1 MYDSLQMKDKRG
13 IFPEIDKRMGLK
25 SGTAC
30 KYYQHVCQKARYP
43 GIFTDSAKKQIT
55 NEIHQAFENCQKIT
69 AGQRQKFIQ
78 RTIVQYGKDSK
89 GLLIFPDVIK
99 SYVYQTF
106 QRLNISVID
115 NSKKVKKTPEKRP
128 ISVDS

>member
-1 MYDSLQMKDKRG
+1 M
-13 IFPEIDKRMGLK
+13 
-25 SGTAC
+25 
-30 KYYQHVCQKARYP
+30 
-43 GIFTDSAKKQIT
+43 
-55 NEIHQAFENCQKIT
+55 
-69 AGQRQKFIQ
+69 
-78 RTIVQYGKDSK
+78 QYGKDSK